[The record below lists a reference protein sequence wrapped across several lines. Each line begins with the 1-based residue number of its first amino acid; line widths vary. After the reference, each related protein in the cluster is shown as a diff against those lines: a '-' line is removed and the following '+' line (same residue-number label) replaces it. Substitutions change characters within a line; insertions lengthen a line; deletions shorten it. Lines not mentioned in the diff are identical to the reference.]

1 MLKIFADECVHI
13 DLISALKQGGHNVKT
28 ARDSGFAGADDY
40 AIFMFAAK
48 DERILL
54 TFDRGFGDV
63 FRFNI
68 KQSKV
73 IVIILVGQMD
83 REEIINNTLSFFAFI
98 AEHNIGGKLAIVGR
112 NRIRIIGK

>member
-13 DLISALKQGGHNVKT
+13 DLISALKRGGHNVKT
-28 ARDSGFAGADDY
+28 ARDAGFAGADDS
-40 AIFMFAAK
+40 AIFRFAAEDK
-48 DERILL
+48 RILL

-68 KQSKV
+68 KQSKG
-73 IVIILVGQMD
+73 IVIILVGQME

-98 AEHNIGGKLAIVGR
+98 VEHNISGKLAIVGR